1 MILHIT
7 TQKTDSPYY
16 YCLETSSQFDQSG
29 KEIPGS
35 DQTCTIT
42 GIQPGIFIHGRQVAD
57 EVTAHPM
64 PNV

>member
-35 DQTCTIT
+35 DQTCIIT
-42 GIQPGIFIHGRQVAD
+42 GIQPGIFIHGRQVAG
-57 EVTAHPM
+57 
-64 PNV
+64 